1 MKKIIA
7 SALMLTMLSSS
18 AAICFAKMPAESVSE
33 VSQSCCVN
41 VSVKV
46 NEKAD
51 TQAEELVLVQGN
63 EIKEQGKGKKTSMDQ
78 LTKYE
83 KWLVYRYQK
92 FYVDLMIAESAEDV
106 VSSLWYAIRV
116 ADFRN
121 RLTNIH
127 NIDLEALGLA

>member
-7 SALMLTMLSSS
+7 SVLMLTMLSSS
-18 AAICFAKMPAESVSE
+18 AVMCFAKVPTEGVGE
-33 VSQSCCVN
+33 ISQNCCVN

-63 EIKEQGKGKKTSMDQ
+63 EIKEQGKGKKASMDQ

-92 FYVDLMIAESAEDV
+92 FCVDLIIAESAEDT
-106 VSSLWYAIRV
+106 VSSVWYAIRV